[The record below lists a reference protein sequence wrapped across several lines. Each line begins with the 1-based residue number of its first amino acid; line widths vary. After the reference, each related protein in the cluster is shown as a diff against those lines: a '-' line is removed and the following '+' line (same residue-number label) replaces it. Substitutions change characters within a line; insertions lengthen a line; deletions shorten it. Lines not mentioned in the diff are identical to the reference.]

1 MAAARL
7 SSAISSMFLISRASS
22 MTCWP
27 STIFS
32 PAFCSSNIIGGS
44 MMSTP
49 TGILSTPASFSSDA
63 ISLAWRSIS
72 PNAGLTVPRRPISP
86 ALQFSGLSQGV

>member
-7 SSAISSMFLISRASS
+7 SSAISSADFTSRASS
-22 MTCWP
+22 ITCWP
-27 STIFS
+27 SFTVI

-49 TGILSTPASFSSDA
+49 TGILATPAALRIEA
-63 ISLAWRSIS
+63 ISSAWCFIR
-72 PNAGLTVPRRPISP
+72 PKAGSTVPRKPTKP
-86 ALQFSGLSQGV
+86 ALQFSGLSHGE